1 MFEQSPLTGSFI
13 WTLEDVKTRQDI
25 LMGTRQRRF
34 LFLSLVLVIAVVA
47 MYWKSVNGVVF
58 RSAGD
63 LFLFVLPMLV
73 ILITYFFLRSN
84 QNINL
89 KKAFLQSPDCNKRI
103 DVIFTREDITMK
115 AEGIYENKWKWDT
128 ILLVQ
133 RNPQGFCFFL
143 AERTGFWVPLRA
155 FASQADA
162 EAITDLARQLDREIP
177 SLTYREV
184 P

>member
-1 MFEQSPLTGSFI
+1 MSEQPLLTGSFI

-25 LMGTRQRRF
+25 LLGIRQRRF
-34 LFLSLVLVIAVVA
+34 LFISLILVVAVVA
-47 MYWKSVNGVVF
+47 LYWKSVNGVVF

-63 LFLFVLPMLV
+63 LILFVLPVLV
-73 ILITYFFLRSN
+73 ILITCFFLRSN

-103 DVIFTREDITMK
+103 DVLFTREDITMK
-115 AEGIYENKWKWDT
+115 AEGIYENKWKWNT

-133 RNPQGFCFFL
+133 RSPKGFCFFL
-143 AERTGFWVPLRA
+143 AERTGFWVPIRA

-162 EAITDLARQLDREIP
+162 DAMTDLARQLEREIP

-184 P
+184 T